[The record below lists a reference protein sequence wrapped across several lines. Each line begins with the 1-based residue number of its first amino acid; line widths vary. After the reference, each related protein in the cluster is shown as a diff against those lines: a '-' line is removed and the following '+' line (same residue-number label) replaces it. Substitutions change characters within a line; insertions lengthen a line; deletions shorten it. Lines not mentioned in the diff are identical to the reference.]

1 MRLVHLPAV
10 ALLLGLTAG
19 HRVTAQPP
27 SPGLRGVVQEA
38 LRGGASIG
46 LVVELRDLRTP
57 NAVPGRAVNDKTT
70 LERLAL
76 TSSEWHVSSGTVPR
90 VARRARPSEV
100 DGILTTPVRVT
111 EGTLTLGRALFI
123 VPRMAVHG
131 TLTGVAGGGIPSE
144 ACRLERHV
152 QLDDRTRSLAD
163 FLDAV
168 AAQAP
173 GIAWVLTWDA
183 DSPLDTISLGVMCAD
198 GSMNLLGMFLSP

>member
-10 ALLLGLTAG
+10 VLLLELAAG
-19 HRVTAQPP
+19 HRVTAQSP
-27 SPGLRGVVQEA
+27 SPDLRGVVQEA

-46 LVVELRDLRTP
+46 LVVELGDLRTP
-57 NAVPGRAVNDKTT
+57 YPVPGRAVNDGTT

-123 VPRMAVHG
+123 LPRVAVHG

-144 ACRLERHV
+144 ACQLERRV
-152 QLDDRTRSLAD
+152 RLDERTRGLAD

-168 AAQAP
+168 VAQAP

-183 DSPLDTISLGVMCAD
+183 DSPLDTISLGVMCVD
-198 GSMNLLGMFLSP
+198 GSMNLLGMSLSR